1 LKASS
6 RFLLYWGFRDC
17 GFLLFSPA
25 TQECESGGAEAV
37 GERGG
42 KTS

>member
-1 LKASS
+1 
-6 RFLLYWGFRDC
+6 
-17 GFLLFSPA
+17 LFSPA